1 MTVKHFFDTVKTK
14 DKQMEDY
21 KGKKITVMGLGLNGG
36 GLEAA
41 RFFASKGAEV
51 TVTDLRTAD
60 ILKPTMDKLAEF
72 DIRYVLGRHDFAD
85 FENADIVIKNPA
97 VPLTSPYLAKAKR
110 TETDISVF
118 LSEFHGDIIAV
129 TGSKGKSTT
138 VSAIYHACR
147 KLKQDTFLGGNIT
160 ISPLSFLHQLTEK
173 SLVILELSSWQLA
186 DIMGRN
192 LLRPKVAAIT
202 NIMHEHQNRY
212 SSVQEYADDKKV
224 IYQSQDRSQFTVCSN
239 GDSYGQQ
246 FFNETPG
253 HPIWISDRNMGLDEQ
268 IWLENGK
275 GYIRINGRTEEI
287 LPEKLLVPGE
297 HNRQN
302 LLMAA
307 AVMYLYGFGSSEVSD
322 AVKDFPGIPH
332 RLEFVRELD
341 GRFYYNDTTA
351 TIPQASNAAVKSFE
365 KPVILI
371 AGGTDKNLIFDLVPE
386 TAQLAKKMILL
397 KGSGTDRMIAELDKA
412 GCSYE
417 GPFGSLEE
425 AIEKARGCSDEGDV
439 ILFSPGC
446 TSFEMFKNEFDRGNT
461 FRDSVNRL

>member
-1 MTVKHFFDTVKTK
+1 MTVKHFFDTVILRVNI
-14 DKQMEDY
+14 MEEY

-51 TVTDLRTAD
+51 TVTDLRSAE
-60 ILKPTMDKLAEF
+60 ILRPSMEKLSEF
-72 DIRYVLGRHDFAD
+72 DIRYVLGYHDAAD

-110 TETDISVF
+110 IETDISVF

-147 KLKQDTFLGGNIT
+147 KLKENTFLGGNIT
-160 ISPLSFLHQLTEK
+160 ISPLSFLHELTDS

-186 DIMGRN
+186 DIMGKN
-192 LLRPKVAAIT
+192 LLHPKVAVIT

-212 SSVQEYADDKKV
+212 SCMQEYADDKKV
-224 IYQSQDRSQFTVCSN
+224 IYQSQSRDQFTICSD
-239 GDSYGQQ
+239 GDSYGHQ
-246 FFNETPG
+246 FFDETPG
-253 HPIWISDRNMGLDEQ
+253 HPIWISDSDKGLEEQ
-268 IWLENGK
+268 IWLENRM
-275 GYIRINGRTEEI
+275 GYIKINGKKEQI
-287 LPEKLLVPGE
+287 LPEKLLIPGE
-297 HNRQN
+297 HNRKN
-302 LLMAA
+302 LLTAA
-307 AVMYLYGFGSSEVSD
+307 AAMYLYGFGGTDIMDALSD
-322 AVKDFPGIPH
+322 FRGIPH
-332 RLEFVRELD
+332 RLEFIRELE
-341 GRFYYNDTTA
+341 GRAFYNDTTA
-351 TIPQASNAAVKSFE
+351 TIPQASNAAVKSFD

-386 TAQLAKKMILL
+386 TARLVKKLVLL
-397 KGSGTDRMIAELDKA
+397 KGSGTDRMTEELDKA

-417 GPFGSLEE
+417 GPYNSLEKAVDE
-425 AIEKARGCSDEGDV
+425 AYAASERGDI

-446 TSFEMFKNEFDRGNT
+446 TSFEMFKNEFDRGNS
-461 FRDSVNRL
+461 FINYVNRL